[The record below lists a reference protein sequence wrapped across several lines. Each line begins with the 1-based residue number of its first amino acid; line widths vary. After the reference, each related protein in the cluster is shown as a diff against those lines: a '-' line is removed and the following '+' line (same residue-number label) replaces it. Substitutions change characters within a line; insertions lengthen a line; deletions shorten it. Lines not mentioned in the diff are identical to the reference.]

1 MRTNTKRSGRH
12 NKHRDISATERS
24 TSNPVLLSRERKPKQ
39 AMCRSKL
46 EDNRPNDLLQY
57 AYRTYTLTAIVFRP
71 PQNRCRT
78 ADNPAL
84 PLLSKRFR
92 QCLLSCLI
100 LRLIAQTEAAV
111 VDAAAVCFVF
121 AVGTTGRGLLLWIYF
136 HHRSSFCPL
145 SVTQE
150 IQHRRNTTVICF
162 YIGKPL
168 KSAAEI
174 RFFIHKRLTHRQRQP
189 LPAQIYTDS

>member
-100 LRLIAQTEAAV
+100 LRLIAQTKAAV

-136 HHRSSFCPL
+136 HHRSSFCP
-145 SVTQE
+145 
-150 IQHRRNTTVICF
+150 
-162 YIGKPL
+162 
-168 KSAAEI
+168 
-174 RFFIHKRLTHRQRQP
+174 
-189 LPAQIYTDS
+189 

>member
-1 MRTNTKRSGRH
+1 MYFVTFLDKSQFFSKTVPADAGTRLSHAKTKHKTSCGQIQSAAAGT

-136 HHRSSFCPL
+136 HHRSSFCP
-145 SVTQE
+145 
-150 IQHRRNTTVICF
+150 
-162 YIGKPL
+162 
-168 KSAAEI
+168 
-174 RFFIHKRLTHRQRQP
+174 
-189 LPAQIYTDS
+189 